1 MNTQLVNR
9 ACTNVAIQ
17 FGGYAAPLEAIARYV
32 ALALGEDAP
41 DMARL
46 IHYLSKEETHKVLEA
61 EHEVGLWC
69 GPGKMWRLVSLTTP
83 PTMEAIERRLSQYPD
98 SASTMCAWCY
108 IDERNHYAT
117 ELIKVFDLHGEPV
130 PRRMVHRQCF
140 KPFSVMLQQFERSK
154 KNAYQ

>member
-46 IHYLSKEETHKVLEA
+46 IHYLSKEETHKTLEA
-61 EHEVGLWC
+61 DHEVALWP

-83 PTMEAIERRLSQYPD
+83 PTLEAIERRLSQYPD
-98 SASTMCAWCY
+98 SASTQCAWCL
-108 IDERNHYAT
+108 IDERNSYAT
-117 ELIKVFDLHGEPV
+117 ELIKIFDLHGNPIH
-130 PRRMVHRQCF
+130 RRLVHRQCY
-140 KPFSVMLQQFERSK
+140 KPWMVMVNQSERAK
-154 KNAYQ
+154 K